1 MSKFI
6 VPKLIDADKR
16 GKFVS
21 LVNDEFSNASI
32 IESNKNTVRSNH
44 YHLKDSHY
52 IYIISGEM
60 DYYFRGLGGKKI
72 TKKIVKE
79 GGLIFTPPLEI
90 HTTVFTKKSTILVMS
105 KYKRSK
111 KFYENDT
118 IRFKLI

>member
-6 VPKLIDADKR
+6 IPKLIDTDKR
-16 GKFVS
+16 GKFIS

-52 IYIISGEM
+52 IYIIFGEM
-60 DYYFRGLGGKKI
+60 DYYFRGLRGKKI